1 MRAVAN
7 VDADL
12 FRFRQRFDHR
22 AQCGQDAIKR
32 FGKTDSFPSRPGKP
46 RCGMR
51 FPLRGH
57 AIAELGR
64 SFVRKIHEAGNI
76 QRPTLK
82 RPTLNF
88 EVAFWR
94 FWGARAPFCADG
106 LDVADSISSSC
117 QDEQASGLCSPSK
130 EARSSSSIFLPN
142 DRREVFVSMKVV
154 PCSPRSQL
162 LSAHLRARG
171 KCDR

>member
-94 FWGARAPFCADG
+94 FWGARAPNAFGVAGSLSATFCADG

-117 QDEQASGLCSPSK
+117 QDE
-130 EARSSSSIFLPN
+130 
-142 DRREVFVSMKVV
+142 
-154 PCSPRSQL
+154 
-162 LSAHLRARG
+162 
-171 KCDR
+171 